1 MARKGGGRQP
11 TCKSRAELQ
20 AMREAGGIL
29 AGALDALEGLLR
41 PGVTTAELDRST
53 EEYIRAH
60 GATPSFKGL
69 YGYPATI
76 CCAPN
81 DVVVHGIP
89 DTTTVLRE
97 GDILGIDV
105 GAEVRGMHADLT
117 RTFAIGE
124 VSERAKRLMEKTKEA
139 LAAGIAQAV
148 EGAKVQDISRTIQ
161 EIVEGA
167 GYSVIRDLT
176 GHGIGRRFHEP
187 PSIPNFV
194 ALSQFP
200 EDYGVRLRRGMTLA
214 IEPMVAEG
222 AFRIVRDP
230 DRWTYRTADG
240 KLSAHFE
247 HTVEVTRGAPRIL
260 TLPAGPGRDC
270 EPRPEGSGAA
280 GNGGYGS

>member
-1 MARKGGGRQP
+1 MARKGISRQP
-11 TCKSRAELQ
+11 TCKTKAELE
-20 AMREAGGIL
+20 AMREAGRIL
-29 AGALDALEGLLR
+29 AGALDALEAVLA
-41 PGVTTAELDRST
+41 PGVTTAELDRLT

-89 DTTTVLRE
+89 DEKTVLRE
-97 GDILGIDV
+97 GDIIGIDV
-105 GAEVRGMHADLT
+105 GAQVRGLHADLT
-117 RTFAIGE
+117 RTFAIGR
-124 VSERAKRLMEKTKEA
+124 VGERAARLMEKTREA
-139 LAAGIAQAV
+139 LEAGIALAV
-148 EGAKVQDISRTIQ
+148 EGSKVLDISRSIQ
-161 EIVEGA
+161 EVVEGA
-167 GYSVIRDLT
+167 GYAAIRDLT

-200 EDYGVRLRRGMTLA
+200 DDYPVRLRRGMTLA

-222 AFRIVRDP
+222 AFRIARDP

-260 TLPAGPGRDC
+260 TLAAGDGRDR
-270 EPRPEGSGAA
+270 EPEPEGSGAA
-280 GNGGYGS
+280 GDGGYGS

>member
-1 MARKGGGRQP
+1 
-11 TCKSRAELQ
+11 
-20 AMREAGGIL
+20 MREAGRVL
-29 AGALDALEGLLR
+29 AGCLDVLEAALA
-41 PGVTTAELDRST
+41 PGVTTAELDRLA
-53 EEYIRAH
+53 EEYIRAQ
-60 GATPSFKGL
+60 GALPSFKGL

-89 DTTTVLRE
+89 DAKTVLRE
-97 GDILGIDV
+97 GDIIGIDI
-105 GAEVRGMHADLT
+105 GAHVDGVHADLT
-117 RTFAIGE
+117 RTLKVGE
-124 VSERAKRLMEKTKEA
+124 VSERAQRLMDRTREA
-139 LAAGIAQAV
+139 LEAGIAQAV
-148 EGAKVQDISRTIQ
+148 EGARVLDISRAVQ
-161 EIVEGA
+161 AVVEGA
-167 GYSVIRDLT
+167 GYAVTRELT

-194 ALSQFP
+194 ELAQFP
-200 EDYGVRLRRGMTLA
+200 DDYQVRLRRGMTLA

-222 AFRIVRDP
+222 TYRIVRDP

-260 TLPAGPGRDC
+260 TLAGKRDL
-270 EPRPEGSGAA
+270 EDADEGSGAA

>member
-1 MARKGGGRQP
+1 MARKGVHRQP
-11 TCKSRAELQ
+11 IAKTRGELA
-20 AMREAGGIL
+20 AMREAGRVL
-29 AGALDALEGLLR
+29 AGCLDMLEELLA
-41 PGVTTAELDRST
+41 PGITTAELDRRA

-60 GATPSFKGL
+60 SALPSFKGL

-89 DTTTVLRE
+89 DAATVLRE
-97 GDILGIDV
+97 GDIIGIDI
-105 GAEVRGMHADLT
+105 GAELGGLHADLT
-117 RTFAIGE
+117 RTLKVGE
-124 VSERAKRLMEKTKEA
+124 VSDQAQRLIDKTQEA
-139 LAAGIAQAV
+139 LDAGIAQAV
-148 EGAKVQDISRTIQ
+148 EGNRVLDISRAVQTV
-161 EIVEGA
+161 VEGA
-167 GYSVIRDLT
+167 GYSVTRELT

-194 ALSQFP
+194 ELSQFP
-200 EDYGVRLRRGMTLA
+200 DDYAARLRRGMTLA

-222 AFRIVRDP
+222 TYKIVRDA

-260 TLPAGPGRDC
+260 TLPGKRDR
-270 EPRPEGSGAA
+270 EETDEGSGAA